1 MDIPFDIKIFNW
13 IYESGKYLLPLL
25 FVLWLTWLFGVIILR
40 RRKQFLLTSAAF
52 LIFCTLS
59 AAFTWSGWHYRMELR
74 ERYAVVQPSSANGEK
89 TYNINRMPADVRR
102 EYAKDGYRPRKRGV
116 AAQVAWV
123 ILLTPVTLLVQGI
136 LYWIFF
142 RRKKG
147 ENVPNIPPDGW
158 ENRLARAG
166 FFIGAVIG
174 ILNFLFVGSGNIWQ
188 LWSCIPLALALRF
201 GNWKSWR
208 IPALV
213 LTLLFVWGGIASCV
227 RDIKLTANLKMLQ
240 NMYHNRAGFD
250 FEKVFPSL
258 PEKVAVGAEGSG
270 GMRIKSLDGTDT
282 PYKQFLSALPAKGFT
297 PLPEK
302 TVVLR
307 FNGREDTQK
316 QIISGKAFYKDLG
329 KGFGAV
335 AEYTGKYCALYIIRG
350 LGE

>member
-1 MDIPFDIKIFNW
+1 MNVMF
-13 IYESGKYLLPLL
+13 
-25 FVLWLTWLFGVIILR
+25 
-40 RRKQFLLTSAAF
+40 
-52 LIFCTLS
+52 
-59 AAFTWSGWHYRMELR
+59 
-74 ERYAVVQPSSANGEK
+74 
-89 TYNINRMPADVRR
+89 
-102 EYAKDGYRPRKRGV
+102 
-116 AAQVAWV
+116 
-123 ILLTPVTLLVQGI
+123 TPVTLLVQRI

-147 ENVPNIPPDGW
+147 ENAPNIPPDGW

-201 GNWKSWR
+201 GSWKSWR

-270 GMRIKSLDGTDT
+270 GMRIKSLDDTDT
-282 PYKQFLSALPAKGFT
+282 PYKQFLSVLPAKGFT

-307 FNGREDTQK
+307 CNGREDTQK

>member
-89 TYNINRMPADVRR
+89 TYNINRMPADIRR

-116 AAQVAWV
+116 VAQVVWV
-123 ILLTPVTLLVQGI
+123 ILLTPVTLLVQGM
-136 LYWIFF
+136 LYLIFF

-147 ENVPNIPPDGW
+147 ENAPNTPPDGW

-174 ILNFLFVGSGNIWQ
+174 IDIFLLTGSGNIWQ

-213 LTLLFVWGGIASCV
+213 LTLLFIWGGIASCV

-240 NMYHNRAGFD
+240 NTYHNREGFD

-335 AEYTGKYCALYIIRG
+335 AEYTGEYCALYIIRG